1 MAWFFRRL
9 ILFALN
15 TFLLI
20 HLSVPFTGYHINKS
34 QIDRS
39 IRKQHHYWTHHTN
52 PPFNWRAASTRFHY
66 RPTVHPC
73 NKSSAAGYGQRNT
86 LFSGAAGLKGNCT
99 CGDSWRTIHQEH
111 EYSCDSQLS
120 CPGSWALLVHKSIA
134 NDKSHKIRYQ
144 SKFIDNALQSSL
156 FLGWWWLNPNNKLH
170 RFTPN
175 GISHSQIL
183 VSIRFSN

>member
-1 MAWFFRRL
+1 MALQLNSICNVVRSSIKLHISISPFFPSFCHKQQLNLFLITERWMVALFFRRL

-66 RPTVHPC
+66 RPPSIPVINQAP
-73 NKSSAAGYGQRNT
+73 RDMV
-86 LFSGAAGLKGNCT
+86 SGTHFFRAPP
-99 CGDSWRTIHQEH
+99 D
-111 EYSCDSQLS
+111 
-120 CPGSWALLVHKSIA
+120 
-134 NDKSHKIRYQ
+134 
-144 SKFIDNALQSSL
+144 
-156 FLGWWWLNPNNKLH
+156 
-170 RFTPN
+170 
-175 GISHSQIL
+175 
-183 VSIRFSN
+183 

>member
-1 MAWFFRRL
+1 MALQLNSICNVVRSTIKLHISISPFYPSFGHKQQLNLFLITERWLVAWLFRRRL
-9 ILFALN
+9 ILSALN

-99 CGDSWRTIHQEH
+99 CGDSWRTIRQEH

-120 CPGSWALLVHKSIA
+120 CPGS
-134 NDKSHKIRYQ
+134 
-144 SKFIDNALQSSL
+144 
-156 FLGWWWLNPNNKLH
+156 
-170 RFTPN
+170 
-175 GISHSQIL
+175 
-183 VSIRFSN
+183 